1 MNVLDIFFHVCYNKT
16 DMNPRTIEQ
25 LETLGLQ
32 TNEAKIYL
40 ALVELGRG
48 TVTEVSKMA
57 SLNRTTGYDI
67 LERICLYGL
76 ANRASLGTKKRLYVA
91 ESPKQL
97 KNFLQNKKRMAERRL
112 ENVDAILPD
121 LQALFHT
128 DLKPSISFA
137 EGREAIERIYEEQL
151 EAKNTIYSI
160 LELKGYSEHYDELG
174 QQMSLDRYRRG
185 IKEKVLAR
193 KNDVAV
199 AWWKKIYGKK
209 KKRQEFTEY
218 RWTPETK
225 KYSPAAE
232 ILIFDDTVIGLLV
245 KPSENMA
252 FKVQSQSFADS
263 LKMVFELAWEQAEV
277 LKLR

>member
-1 MNVLDIFFHVCYNKT
+1 
-16 DMNPRTIEQ
+16 
-25 LETLGLQ
+25 
-32 TNEAKIYL
+32 
-40 ALVELGRG
+40 
-48 TVTEVSKMA
+48 
-57 SLNRTTGYDI
+57 
-67 LERICLYGL
+67 
-76 ANRASLGTKKRLYVA
+76 
-91 ESPKQL
+91 
-97 KNFLQNKKRMAERRL
+97 
-112 ENVDAILPD
+112 
-121 LQALFHT
+121 
-128 DLKPSISFA
+128 
-137 EGREAIERIYEEQL
+137 
-151 EAKNTIYSI
+151 
-160 LELKGYSEHYDELG
+160 
-174 QQMSLDRYRRG
+174 MSLDRYRRG